1 MSQPEFNVEVASLD
15 RNGDP
20 GFVHYRGAF
29 YTSRSAGQFALT
41 QAAAL
46 SDTREVD
53 TVSVVIDAVGE
64 GTSRR
69 DVEFIGT
76 PGELAA
82 ELTALPAFASGARR
96 TVIPAPRAVT
106 VAVAAVVETSPPL
119 PDSAVDGPDAIAVLD
134 VEVYS
139 TRPGPIPNSRTDVGA
154 YTPEDAHRIAEQ
166 LAADLGGTI
175 EPMRNE
181 TVLRVT
187 HAADVSDTD
196 RIAAERSVQVRNL
209 RANLSVLDP
218 VADAEH
224 ITALAADLDDLR
236 ARSRPAARPDSSAAA
251 STSVPSTSVS
261 VEADRASTRPR
272 GLVTPPTGRA
282 SGAARA
288 TSSTL
293 HTRLFAVSSGIGAG
307 WVRPDVTVECRPT
320 VPGGVDCRDCGIR
333 TRCGRRA

>member
-1 MSQPEFNVEVASLD
+1 MTQPGFNVEVASLD

-20 GFVHYRGAF
+20 GFVHARGSF
-29 YTSRSAGQFALT
+29 YTSRSAAQFALT

-46 SDTREVD
+46 ADTYEFD

-82 ELTALPAFASGARR
+82 DLTGLQDYKNGVLR
-96 TVIPAPRAVT
+96 TVIPAPRNVT
-106 VAVAAVVETSPPL
+106 AAVAAIVEATPPL
-119 PDSAVDGPDAIAVLD
+119 PDSAVDGPDAVAVLD

-139 TRPGPIPNSRTDVGA
+139 TRPGPIPNSRSDVGA
-154 YTPEDAHRIAEQ
+154 YTPQDAHRIAEQ

-187 HAADVSDTD
+187 HTADVSDTD

-224 ITALAADLDDLR
+224 ITALAADLDELR
-236 ARSRPAARPDSSAAA
+236 ARSRPAARPDNTAAVSA
-251 STSVPSTSVS
+251 SVS
-261 VEADRASTRPR
+261 TPSMAHAADVERSSTRPR
-272 GLVTPPTGRA
+272 GLVTPPTGR
-282 SGAARA
+282 SSRAAQA

-293 HTRLFAVSSGIGAG
+293 HTAPG
-307 WVRPDVTVECRPT
+307 PT
-320 VPGGVDCRDCGIR
+320 HTAATSRSADHGLG
-333 TRCGRRA
+333 

>member
-1 MSQPEFNVEVASLD
+1 MSQPEFNVEVATLD

-46 SDTREVD
+46 ADTYELD
-53 TVSVVIDAVGE
+53 TVSVVIDAVDE

-69 DVEFIGT
+69 DVEFIGS

-82 ELTALPAFASGARR
+82 ELTALPAYASGARR
-96 TVIPAPRAVT
+96 TVIPAPRNVT
-106 VAVAAVVETSPPL
+106 AAVAAVVEASPPL
-119 PDSAVDGPDAIAVLD
+119 PDSAVDGPDAVAVLD

-139 TRPGPIPNSRTDVGA
+139 TRPGPIPNSRTDVGS
-154 YTPEDAHRIAEQ
+154 YTPDDAHRIAEQ

-175 EPMRNE
+175 EPMRND

-187 HAADVSDTD
+187 HTADVSDTD

-209 RANLSVLDP
+209 RANLAVLDP

-224 ITALAADLDDLR
+224 ITALAADLEDLR
-236 ARSRPAARPDSSAAA
+236 ARSRPAARPDDTANATVSASV
-251 STSVPSTSVS
+251 STSPVMHAVK
-261 VEADRASTRPR
+261 ADRASTRPR
-272 GLVTPPTGRA
+272 GLVTPPQARSTGSLRA
-282 SGAARA
+282 DSP
-288 TSSTL
+288 TL
-293 HTRLFAVSSGIGAG
+293 HTPPPAAHTAATSRV
-307 WVRPDVTVECRPT
+307 
-320 VPGGVDCRDCGIR
+320 VDHGL
-333 TRCGRRA
+333 G

>member
-53 TVSVVIDAVGE
+53 TVSVVIDAVSE
-64 GTSRR
+64 GSSRR

-82 ELTALPAFASGARR
+82 ELSALPAYKNGVLR
-96 TVIPAPRAVT
+96 TVISAPREVT
-106 VAVAAVVETSPPL
+106 TAVAAVLDASPPL
-119 PDSAVDGPDAIAVLD
+119 PDSEVDAPGVLD
-134 VEVYS
+134 VQVYS

-154 YTPEDAHRIAEQ
+154 YASHDAHRIAES

-175 EPMRNE
+175 EPMRND
-181 TVLRVT
+181 TVLRVI
-187 HAADVSDTD
+187 HEAEVSDTD

-209 RANLSVLDP
+209 RANISVLDP

-224 ITALAADLDDLR
+224 ITALAPDLDELR
-236 ARSRPAARPDSSAAA
+236 ARSTPDARTDNTEAVSASV
-251 STSVPSTSVS
+251 STSNAVD
-261 VEADRASTRPR
+261 VEGASTRPR
-272 GLVTPPTGRA
+272 GLVTAPSGRS
-282 SGAARA
+282 SGTAWA
-288 TSSTL
+288 TSSAL
-293 HTRLFAVSSGIGAG
+293 HTAPG
-307 WVRPDVTVECRPT
+307 PT
-320 VPGGVDCRDCGIR
+320 HTAATSRSADHGLG
-333 TRCGRRA
+333 

>member
-46 SDTREVD
+46 ADTREVD

-82 ELTALPAFASGARR
+82 ELTALPAYASGARR

-106 VAVAAVVETSPPL
+106 AAVAAVVETSPPL
-119 PDSAVDGPDAIAVLD
+119 PDSAVDGPDAVAVLD

-154 YTPEDAHRIAEQ
+154 YTPQDAHRIAEQ
-166 LAADLGGTI
+166 LAADLGGSI

-187 HAADVSDTD
+187 HTADVSDTD

-224 ITALAADLDDLR
+224 ITALAADLDELR
-236 ARSRPAARPDSSAAA
+236 ARSRPAARPDNTAAA
-251 STSVPSTSVS
+251 STSISTPPMAHAAD
-261 VEADRASTRPR
+261 VERSSTRPR
-272 GLVTPPTGRA
+272 GLVTPPTERSSKSA
-282 SGAARA
+282 QAP
-288 TSSTL
+288 SSTL
-293 HTRLFAVSSGIGAG
+293 HTAPA
-307 WVRPDVTVECRPT
+307 PT
-320 VPGGVDCRDCGIR
+320 HTAATSRSADHGLG
-333 TRCGRRA
+333 

>member
-1 MSQPEFNVEVASLD
+1 MSQPEFNVEVASID
-15 RNGDP
+15 QHGDP

-46 SDTREVD
+46 ADTYELD

-69 DVEFIGT
+69 DVEFIGS

-82 ELTALPAFASGARR
+82 ELTALPAYASGARR
-96 TVIPAPRAVT
+96 AVIPAPRQVT
-106 VAVAAVVETSPPL
+106 AAAV
-119 PDSAVDGPDAIAVLD
+119 AVLD

-139 TRPGPIPNSRTDVGA
+139 TRPGPIPNSRIEVGA
-154 YTPEDAHRIAEQ
+154 YTPEDAHRISDQ

-175 EPMRNE
+175 EPMRND

-209 RANLSVLDP
+209 RANISVLDP

-224 ITALAADLDDLR
+224 ITALAADLDELR
-236 ARSRPAARPDSSAAA
+236 ARSRPTARTDGTANATVSASV
-251 STSVPSTSVS
+251 STSPVKHA

-272 GLVTPPTGRA
+272 GLVTPPPGRTPG
-282 SGAARA
+282 SMRAA
-288 TSSTL
+288 SSTL
-293 HTRLFAVSSGIGAG
+293 ATPPPVAHTAATSRAADHGLG
-307 WVRPDVTVECRPT
+307 RPR
-320 VPGGVDCRDCGIR
+320 
-333 TRCGRRA
+333 

>member
-53 TVSVVIDAVGE
+53 TVSVVIDAAGE

-82 ELTALPAFASGARR
+82 ELTALPAYASGARR

-106 VAVAAVVETSPPL
+106 AAVAAVVETSPPL
-119 PDSAVDGPDAIAVLD
+119 PDSAVEGPDAVAVLD

-175 EPMRNE
+175 EPMRND

-236 ARSRPAARPDSSAAA
+236 ARSRPAARPDNTAAVSA
-251 STSVPSTSVS
+251 SVS
-261 VEADRASTRPR
+261 TPPMAHAADAERSSTRPR
-272 GLVTPPTGRA
+272 GLVTPPTGRS

-293 HTRLFAVSSGIGAG
+293 HTSPA
-307 WVRPDVTVECRPT
+307 PT
-320 VPGGVDCRDCGIR
+320 HTAATSRSADHGLG
-333 TRCGRRA
+333 

>member
-1 MSQPEFNVEVASLD
+1 MSQPEFNVEVASID
-15 RNGDP
+15 QHGDP

-46 SDTREVD
+46 TDTHELD
-53 TVSVVIDAVGE
+53 TVSVVIDAVGD

-69 DVEFIGT
+69 DVEFIGS

-82 ELTALPAFASGARR
+82 ELTALPAYASGARR
-96 TVIPAPRAVT
+96 TVIPAPRQVT
-106 VAVAAVVETSPPL
+106 TAVAAVLETSPPL
-119 PDSAVDGPDAIAVLD
+119 PDSAVDGFDAVAVLD

-139 TRPGPIPNSRTDVGA
+139 TRPGPIPNSRTVVGA
-154 YTPEDAHRIAEQ
+154 YTPADAHRIAEH

-175 EPMRNE
+175 EPMRND

-218 VADAEH
+218 VADAVD
-224 ITALAADLDDLR
+224 ITTLAADLDELR
-236 ARSRPAARPDSSAAA
+236 ARSRPAARSDDTANSTVFASV
-251 STSVPSTSVS
+251 STSPVTHA
-261 VEADRASTRPR
+261 VEADRAAPRPR
-272 GLVTPPTGRA
+272 GLVTPPLGRA
-282 SGAARA
+282 TGSMRAASSALGTPPPVAHTAA
-288 TSSTL
+288 TS
-293 HTRLFAVSSGIGAG
+293 
-307 WVRPDVTVECRPT
+307 
-320 VPGGVDCRDCGIR
+320 
-333 TRCGRRA
+333 RAADHGLG

>member
-82 ELTALPAFASGARR
+82 ELIALPAYASGARR

-106 VAVAAVVETSPPL
+106 AAVAAIVETSPPL
-119 PDSAVDGPDAIAVLD
+119 PDSAVAGPDAVAVLD

-154 YTPEDAHRIAEQ
+154 YTPQDAHRIAEQ
-166 LAADLGGTI
+166 LAADLGGSI

-187 HAADVSDTD
+187 HTADVSDTD

-224 ITALAADLDDLR
+224 ITALAADLDELR
-236 ARSRPAARPDSSAAA
+236 ARSRPAAGPDNTAAVSA
-251 STSVPSTSVS
+251 SVS
-261 VEADRASTRPR
+261 TPPMAHAADVERSSTRPQVLSSTRSRAFQTRPR
-272 GLVTPPTGRA
+272 GTHP
-282 SGAARA
+282 GAALPA
-288 TSSTL
+288 
-293 HTRLFAVSSGIGAG
+293 HPVM
-307 WVRPDVTVECRPT
+307 
-320 VPGGVDCRDCGIR
+320 
-333 TRCGRRA
+333 

>member
-1 MSQPEFNVEVASLD
+1 MTQPEFNVEVASID
-15 RNGDP
+15 QHGDP
-20 GFVHYRGAF
+20 GFVHARGSF

-82 ELTALPAFASGARR
+82 ELTALPAYASGARR

-106 VAVAAVVETSPPL
+106 AAVAAVVETSPPL
-119 PDSAVDGPDAIAVLD
+119 PDSAVDGPDAVAVLD

-154 YTPEDAHRIAEQ
+154 YVPEDAHRIAEQ
-166 LAADLGGTI
+166 LAADLGGSI

-224 ITALAADLDDLR
+224 ITALAADLDELR
-236 ARSRPAARPDSSAAA
+236 ARSRPAARPDNAPAVSA
-251 STSVPSTSVS
+251 SVS
-261 VEADRASTRPR
+261 TQPMTHAADAERSSSRPR
-272 GLVTPPTGRA
+272 GLVTPPTGRS

-293 HTRLFAVSSGIGAG
+293 HTASA
-307 WVRPDVTVECRPT
+307 PT
-320 VPGGVDCRDCGIR
+320 HTAATSRSADHGLG
-333 TRCGRRA
+333 

>member
-1 MSQPEFNVEVASLD
+1 MSQPEFNVEVASID
-15 RNGDP
+15 QHGDP

-46 SDTREVD
+46 ADTYELD

-69 DVEFIGT
+69 DVEFIGS

-82 ELTALPAFASGARR
+82 ELTALPAYASGARR
-96 TVIPAPRAVT
+96 TVIPAPRQVT
-106 VAVAAVVETSPPL
+106 AAVAAVVEASPPL
-119 PDSAVDGPDAIAVLD
+119 PDSSVDGPAAVAVLD

-139 TRPGPIPNSRTDVGA
+139 TRPGPIPNSRIEVGA
-154 YTPEDAHRIAEQ
+154 YTPEDAHRISDQ

-175 EPMRNE
+175 EPMRND

-209 RANLSVLDP
+209 RANISVLDP

-224 ITALAADLDDLR
+224 ITALAADLDELR
-236 ARSRPAARPDSSAAA
+236 ARSRPTARTDGTSNATVSASV
-251 STSVPSTSVS
+251 STSPVKHA

-272 GLVTPPTGRA
+272 GLVTPPPGRTPG
-282 SGAARA
+282 SMRAA
-288 TSSTL
+288 SSTL
-293 HTRLFAVSSGIGAG
+293 ATPPPVAHTAATSRAADHGLG
-307 WVRPDVTVECRPT
+307 RPR
-320 VPGGVDCRDCGIR
+320 
-333 TRCGRRA
+333 

>member
-46 SDTREVD
+46 ADTYELD
-53 TVSVVIDAVGE
+53 TVSVVIDAVSE

-69 DVEFIGT
+69 DVEFIGS

-82 ELTALPAFASGARR
+82 ELTALPAYASGARR
-96 TVIPAPRAVT
+96 TVIPAPRQVT
-106 VAVAAVVETSPPL
+106 AAVAAVIEASPPL
-119 PDSAVDGPDAIAVLD
+119 PDSAVDGPDAVAVLD

-139 TRPGPIPNSRTDVGA
+139 TRPSPIPNSRTEVGA
-154 YTPEDAHRIAEQ
+154 YTPADAHRTAEH

-175 EPMRNE
+175 EPMRND

-196 RIAAERSVQVRNL
+196 RIAAERAVQVRNL

-224 ITALAADLDDLR
+224 VTALAADLDELR
-236 ARSRPAARPDSSAAA
+236 ARSRPAARPDSTATVSASVTTAPVELAA
-251 STSVPSTSVS
+251 DVERSSTH
-261 VEADRASTRPR
+261 
-272 GLVTPPTGRA
+272 PTGREGGTAVLA
-282 SGAARA
+282 SP
-288 TSSTL
+288 TL
-293 HTRLFAVSSGIGAG
+293 HTAPAPTHSTTVSRSADHGLG
-307 WVRPDVTVECRPT
+307 
-320 VPGGVDCRDCGIR
+320 
-333 TRCGRRA
+333 